1 MKISS
6 ISYLNLDE
14 FYSMIAERS
23 NGVNKNLHFGNKYK
37 ELLRNV
43 SIIFNIEELTS
54 YELIFLK
61 MYASKVLITEGT
73 KYDENFVS
81 QNYAEIYERAL
92 KPFVNY
98 MYTLNT
104 ETDISYDDVF
114 CNMGLLT
121 VSCTATL
128 TGEQLIPIIGF
139 EPRDFFII
147 GTDKKC
153 IKEAEDP
160 KDNTMDVSYYH
171 KIYSDENMKNY
182 IISQFINSFYKFL
195 LDKATAIE
203 GGTSEYIHK
212 FLYDKIP
219 IPEKNPPLV
228 NNACNIMTVSNS
240 FIAMDFLRD
249 EKEDI
254 LKAFTYYKG
263 LKINSNTIIDDT
275 EISFVLDTPM
285 IVFARLFQALPND
298 RFVTIDNIY
307 ETMFNTLRAMD
318 SSDYIPTIPNDELQK
333 KFNVRHKGRIQAV
346 NKSILQSYTK
356 PETMIKKLE
365 LTPGYFNIRYMI
377 KITLRDMD
385 SLNEFLN
392 ILDEKMYGQKLTA
405 DIVRCIITNGKSV
418 YSSLINKDK

>member
-14 FYSMIAERS
+14 FYSMVVERS
-23 NGVNKNLHFGNKYK
+23 NSVNKNLHFGNKYK

-61 MYASKVLITEGT
+61 MYASKILITENA

-81 QNYAEIYERAL
+81 QNYADIYERSL

-98 MYTLNT
+98 IQLLN
-104 ETDISYDDVF
+104 ESSEISYDDVF

-121 VSCTATL
+121 VSCSVTL

-147 GTDKKC
+147 GTNKKC
-153 IKEAEDP
+153 IKEAEDT
-160 KDNTMDVSYYH
+160 KNNMMDPSYYH

-195 LDKATAIE
+195 LDKASSIE

-212 FLYDKIP
+212 FLYDKVP
-219 IPEKNPPLV
+219 IPSNNPPLV
-228 NNACNIMTVSNS
+228 NNACSILTVSNS

-254 LKAFTYYKG
+254 LKAFTYYRG
-263 LKINSNTIIDDT
+263 LNISNDIIIDDT
-275 EISFVLDTPM
+275 DISFVLDTPM
-285 IVFARLFQALPND
+285 IVFAKLFQALPND
-298 RFVTIDNIY
+298 RFVNIDNMY
-307 ETMFNTLRAMD
+307 ETMFNTLRAMED
-318 SSDYIPTIPNDELQK
+318 SDYIPLIPDDTLQE
-333 KFNVRHKGRIQAV
+333 KFRVRHKGRLQAV

-365 LTPGYFNIRYMI
+365 LTPGYFNIRYII
-377 KITLRDMD
+377 KISLRDME
-385 SLNEFLN
+385 SLNDYLSILN
-392 ILDEKMYGQKLTA
+392 EKMYGQKLTA

-418 YSSLINKDK
+418 YSSLKL